1 MAGQKV
7 LGASRIRA
15 QAEVEKGA
23 WPKSWTVASDRAR
36 ADRLEEDAALV
47 PIQTEAGA
55 GGELVTVLAGEMS
68 SHYRNTVNDPSYVTA
83 GASHDR
89 LELAHEANVLEM
101 GLDVAETVQASN
113 SLEMMLSH
121 QLAAAHRSS
130 MKLDAQLNHQIGRM
144 NGVISDKDLALRNVE
159 VARLANSTARMMGA
173 FQQGLLTLQRLKSG
187 GRQVV
192 TVQHVTVAD
201 GGQAVVAGQVT
212 RGPKRRRGKKRKG
225 GGSEDEDE

>member
-1 MAGQKV
+1 M
-7 LGASRIRA
+7 
-15 QAEVEKGA
+15 
-23 WPKSWTVASDRAR
+23 ASDHLRANW
-36 ADRLEEDAALV
+36 LEEDAALV

-68 SHYRNTVNDPSYVTA
+68 SHYRNTVKDPSYVTA

-101 GLDVAETVQASN
+101 ALDAAETAQAAN
-113 SLEMMLSH
+113 SLEMMLTH
-121 QLAAAHRSS
+121 QLAALHKST
-130 MKLDAQLNHQIGRM
+130 MKLDAQVNHQAGRL
-144 NGVISDKDLALRNVE
+144 NGVISPAGLTTINVE

-173 FQQGLLTLQRLKSG
+173 FQQGLLTMQRLKSG

-192 TVQHVTVAD
+192 TVQHVTVEE

-212 RGPKRRRGKKRKG
+212 GGKRRGGGRKPKG
-225 GGSEDEDE
+225 GNPENGQ